1 MEDISLMLK
10 CNKNCAP
17 RRVTKGGHNILAES
31 GKQAHNL
38 GGGGCDDGAPSDSE
52 MKLIVSNKS
61 NRQVNMAAQ
70 RMVEWLHND
79 EELDQQD
86 FDTVAAYRAAHAYP
100 LRVVTSLLRQRAQ
113 TVDSSATVYARAKRM
128 ISIILKL
135 QRTPTM
141 QMTTMQDIGGCR
153 AVVDS
158 IGSVARLT
166 AQFRRMKPD
175 LDDPK
180 EFDYITNPKPDGY
193 RSIHF
198 VVKYRPKS
206 KAYSYLPSRRIE
218 LQIRSA
224 LQHKWATALET
235 IDLFTEQT
243 LKTGGGQ
250 YSWKRFFV
258 LTSTLFAMKED
269 CPVVPGSVASDDA
282 LLQEIRGL
290 WRGIR
295 IREQFDGWITAAQT
309 LIPQEH
315 GTNATYLVEVDV
327 DQKATTV
334 KGFSDVGDAYQAYAD
349 AEQKNRQIRNRTAV
363 LVSMQSVNQLRG
375 AFPSYYGDTKAFL
388 DEVEGLIK

>member
-1 MEDISLMLK
+1 
-10 CNKNCAP
+10 
-17 RRVTKGGHNILAES
+17 
-31 GKQAHNL
+31 
-38 GGGGCDDGAPSDSE
+38 
-52 MKLIVSNKS
+52 MKLLISGES
-61 NRQVNMAAQ
+61 NRQINMAAQ
-70 RMVEWLHND
+70 RMVEWLYTD
-79 EELDQQD
+79 DDVKQDD
-86 FDTVAAYRAAHAYP
+86 FDTVAAFRAAHAYP
-100 LRVVTSLLRQRAQ
+100 LRVVTSLLRQRAKG
-113 TVDSSATVYARAKRM
+113 VDRAATVYARSKRM

-141 QMTTMQDIGGCR
+141 QMTTMQDLAGCR

-158 IGSVARLT
+158 IESVARLT
-166 AQFRRMKPD
+166 EQFRQMKAG

-180 EFDYITNPKPDGY
+180 EYDYITRPKKDGY

-206 KAYSYLPSRRIE
+206 KAYSHLPSRRIE
-218 LQIRSA
+218 IQVRSA

-258 LTSTLFAMKED
+258 LTSSLFAMKED
-269 CPVVPGSVASDDA
+269 CPVVPDSVASNDA

-315 GTNATYLVEVDV
+315 GTNSTYLVQVDV

-334 KGFSDVGDAYQAYAD
+334 KGFSGIGEAYRAYAD
-349 AEQKNRQIRNRTAV
+349 AERQNRQIKNRTAV
-363 LVSMQSVNQLRG
+363 LVSTQSVNQLRG

>member
-1 MEDISLMLK
+1 
-10 CNKNCAP
+10 
-17 RRVTKGGHNILAES
+17 
-31 GKQAHNL
+31 
-38 GGGGCDDGAPSDSE
+38 

-79 EELDQQD
+79 EELEQED
-86 FDTVAAYRAAHAYP
+86 FDTVAAFRAAHAYP

-113 TVDSSATVYARAKRM
+113 AVDSSATVYARAKRM

-141 QMTTMQDIGGCR
+141 QVTTMQDIGGCR

-166 AQFRRMKPD
+166 EQFRRMKPD

-180 EFDYITNPKPDGY
+180 EFDYITQPKPDGY

-235 IDLFTEQT
+235 IDLFTAQT
-243 LKTGGGQ
+243 LKAGGGQ

-269 CPVVPGSVASDDA
+269 CPIVPGSVASDDA

>member
-1 MEDISLMLK
+1 
-10 CNKNCAP
+10 
-17 RRVTKGGHNILAES
+17 
-31 GKQAHNL
+31 
-38 GGGGCDDGAPSDSE
+38 
-52 MKLIVSNKS
+52 
-61 NRQVNMAAQ
+61 
-70 RMVEWLHND
+70 MVEWLYTD
-79 EELDQQD
+79 EELKQDD
-86 FDTVAAYRAAHAYP
+86 FDSVAGFRAAHAYP
-100 LRVVTSLLRQRAQ
+100 LRVVTSLLRQRAK

-128 ISIILKL
+128 ISIVLKL

-141 QMTTMQDIGGCR
+141 QATTMQDIGGCR

-158 IGSVARLT
+158 IGAVAKLT
-166 AQFRRMKPD
+166 EQFRQMSSA

-180 EFDYITNPKPDGY
+180 EYDYITRPKPDGY

-218 LQIRSA
+218 IQIRSA

-250 YSWKRFFV
+250 FSWKRFFI
-258 LTSTLFAMKED
+258 LTSSLFAMKED
-269 CPVVPGSVASDDA
+269 CPVVPDSVASDDA

-327 DQKATTV
+327 DRKATTV
-334 KGFSDVGDAYQAYAD
+334 NGFSAVADAYKAYAD
-349 AEQKNRQIRNRTAV
+349 AERKNRQIKNRTAV
-363 LVSMQSVNQLRG
+363 LVSTQSVNQLRG

>member
-1 MEDISLMLK
+1 
-10 CNKNCAP
+10 
-17 RRVTKGGHNILAES
+17 
-31 GKQAHNL
+31 
-38 GGGGCDDGAPSDSE
+38 
-52 MKLIVSNKS
+52 MKLLISTES
-61 NRQVNMAAQ
+61 NRQANIAAQ
-70 RMVEWLHND
+70 RLVDWLSSD
-79 EELDQQD
+79 EAIDQDD
-86 FDTVAAYRAAHAYP
+86 FDTVTAFRAAHAYP
-100 LRVVTSLLRQRAQ
+100 LRVVTALLRQRAKG
-113 TVDSSATVYARAKRM
+113 VDPTATVYARAKRM
-128 ISIILKL
+128 ISIVLKL
-135 QRTPTM
+135 RRTPTM
-141 QMTTMQDIGGCR
+141 QLTTMQDIGGCR

-166 AQFRRMKPD
+166 EQFRRIKPE

-180 EFDYITNPKPDGY
+180 EYDYITNPKPDGY

-206 KAYSYLPSRRIE
+206 KAYAYLPNRRIE
-218 LQIRSA
+218 IQIRSA

-250 YSWKRFFV
+250 YSWKRFFI
-258 LTSTLFAMKED
+258 LTSSLFAGNED
-269 CPVVPGSVASDDA
+269 CPVVPGSVASNDA

-334 KGFSDVGDAYQAYAD
+334 KGFSAVPEAYRAYAD
-349 AEQKNRQIRNRTAV
+349 AERRNRQIKNRTAV
-363 LVSMQSVNQLRG
+363 LVSTQSVNQLRG